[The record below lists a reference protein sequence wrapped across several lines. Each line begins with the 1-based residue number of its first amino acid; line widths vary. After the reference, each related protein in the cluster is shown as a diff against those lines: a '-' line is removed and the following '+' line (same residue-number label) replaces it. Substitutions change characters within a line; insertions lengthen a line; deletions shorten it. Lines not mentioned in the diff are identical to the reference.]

1 MQNARQYNEHD
12 TCNNVSCN
20 IYIMFIKNII
30 FSIFLYIFEHR
41 RYIGLNKSLKFKNI
55 VFEPRFETLIKN
67 LAVLPHWL
75 SYASLRTEN
84 HQGQQRHLY
93 ESFES
98 RPLGVTSRVVLSS
111 TMSNAAVNLLAAA
124 AISIS

>member
-30 FSIFLYIFEHR
+30 FFNIFCTF
-41 RYIGLNKSLKFKNI
+41 LNIAVTSASKSNQQPC
-55 VFEPRFETLIKN
+55 VFELRFETLIKN

-75 SYASLRTEN
+75 SYASLFTEN

-98 RPLGVTSRVVLSS
+98 RPLRVTSRVVLSS